1 MSASESGGEPLPQEI
16 RALVRVSGALASR
29 RPGVLEEA
37 LHAAQRWAEPR
48 EVEEALLQSYL
59 FLGFPAALGGLALWR
74 KTSGIQPP
82 QALDEAQGT
91 WESRGERVCSRVYGK
106 QYPRLRTNIG
116 RLHPELDRWMVME
129 GYGKVLGRP
138 GLELGRRELCIVA
151 ILAVLDAPVQLY
163 SHLRG
168 ALNVGVPALWVE
180 AALHEV
186 LALAPSEEAR
196 DRGRETWAR
205 VQDRRRT
212 TD

>member
-1 MSASESGGEPLPQEI
+1 MSTREAGREPLPRE
-16 RALVRVSGALASR
+16 VRVLVGMSGALACR
-29 RPGVLEEA
+29 RLEVLEEA
-37 LHAAQRWAEPR
+37 LHAAERWAKPE

-74 KTSGIQPP
+74 KVSGAPP
-82 QALDEAQGT
+82 PRALGEAQGA
-91 WESRGERVCSRVYGK
+91 WESRGERICSEVYGE
-106 QYPRLRTNIG
+106 QYPGLRTNIG
-116 RLHPELDRWMVME
+116 RLHPELDRWMVLE

-168 ALNVGVPALWVE
+168 ALNVGVPPRWVE
-180 AALHEV
+180 EALFEV
-186 LALAPSEEAR
+186 LPLAPSEAAR

-205 VQDRRRT
+205 VQARRT

>member
-1 MSASESGGEPLPQEI
+1 MSAPRAEAEPLPREV
-16 RALVRVSGALASR
+16 RVLVRMSGALACG

-37 LHAAQRWAEPR
+37 LHAAQRWVEPG

-74 KTSGIQPP
+74 KVSGAPPP
-82 QALDEAQGT
+82 QALGEAQGS
-91 WESRGERVCSRVYGK
+91 WESRGERVCSQVYGE
-106 QYPRLRTNIG
+106 QYPGLRTNIG
-116 RLHPELDRWMVME
+116 RLHPELDRWMVLE

-168 ALNVGVPALWVE
+168 ALNVGVPAEWVE
-180 AALHEV
+180 EALQEV
-186 LALAPSEEAR
+186 LPLAPSEAAR

-205 VQDRRRT
+205 VQDRRRMT
-212 TD
+212 H

>member
-1 MSASESGGEPLPQEI
+1 MSSPEAGGEPLPREL
-16 RALVRVSGALASR
+16 RVLVRVSGALACR

-37 LHAAQRWAEPR
+37 LHAAQRWVEPG

-74 KTSGIQPP
+74 KVSGAPPP
-82 QALDEAQGT
+82 QALGEAQET
-91 WESRGERVCSRVYGK
+91 WESRGERVCSQVYGE
-106 QYPRLRTNIG
+106 QYPGLRRNIS
-116 RLHPELDRWMVME
+116 RLHPELDRWMVLE

-168 ALNVGVPALWVE
+168 ALNVGVPARWVE
-180 AALHEV
+180 AALHEI
-186 LALAPSEEAR
+186 LPLAPSEAAR

-205 VQDRRRT
+205 VQARRM